1 MIASPR
7 PGTPRRHRTVVSA
20 GLATAVVASGLALGA
35 GLQTPAAAAP
45 GDDLGD
51 LTALLSSCSGDPTTP
66 TVVALTTSL
75 TDPAAILTVAC
86 DARIDLAGHDL
97 TVRNIRVDPGESLDV
112 TDTSTTGTAGHLT
125 ADAGAAWHTAGI
137 ENTGATLT
145 THGRARVTAA
155 GGEGAAGIGGGY
167 LADGGVTTSNDTSV
181 VTAAGG
187 ENSAGIGGGDDGG
200 SGGTTIANH
209 ASTITATGGP
219 NGAGIGGGDD
229 GHAGITIANDTATI
243 TATGG
248 PDGAGIGGGDLG
260 DGGLTTAHDTATVT
274 ATGGP
279 NGAGIGGG
287 NRGTGGVTTV
297 TGGTVTAVPGTDAE
311 PVGPGKGASLHHRLT
326 VSGGVLR
333 LPSGTQSVPA
343 TSTTASPLFEIGVAG
358 RVTGGP
364 TTAATITGTGVLV
377 NHGILTLPTANIQ
390 TKVSD
395 RHYRIAFD
403 LNGATGTAPAAVTAY
418 ADTLTRGD
426 RVLSAAPT
434 RPGHTF
440 VGWSSTAT
448 GTGTPITAT
457 GDLTPLGSSTDGTP
471 VAITAHARWTPDP
484 TGPVTDLPR
493 LPGID
498 TQVTPA
504 ERPRIGTA
512 VRVTTTPPDVPG
524 ATSTYQWQRTTRKIG
539 KAWKHLPRSWVDIPT
554 ATSASYTP
562 RPADRLHRIRLV
574 ITTTAPGHQP
584 RTAVTRLP
592 RRVLKG
598 HLRRPDARITIRG
611 SRDLGNTVRLAG
623 LAHYRDQLLAG
634 AKVTITWYADGARLR
649 GASRRTYTV
658 GPAAL
663 DKRLH
668 ATITITAPGHH
679 DRHLTTPRTGR

>member
-1 MIASPR
+1 MTASPR
-7 PGTPRRHRTVVSA
+7 PGTPRRYRTVVSA
-20 GLATAVVASGLALGA
+20 GLATAVVASGLVLGA

-51 LTALLSSCSGDPTTP
+51 LATLLNGCSGNPTTP
-66 TVVALTTSL
+66 TVVALTGSL
-75 TDPAAILTVAC
+75 TDPAATLTVAC
-86 DARIDLAGHDL
+86 FARIDLAGHDL
-97 TVRNIRVDPGESLDV
+97 TVRNIVINPGESLVV
-112 TDTSTTGTAGHLT
+112 TDTSTTGAAGRLT
-125 ADAGAAWHTAGI
+125 ADAGAAANTAGI
-137 ENTGATLT
+137 ENTGAALA

-167 LADGGVTTSNDTSV
+167 MADGGFTTSNDTSEI
-181 VTAAGG
+181 TATGG

-200 SGGTTIANH
+200 SGGTTTANH
-209 ASTITATGGP
+209 ASTITAIGGP

-229 GHAGITIANDTATI
+229 GHAGVTIAAGTSVI

-260 DGGLTTAHDTATVT
+260 DGGLTIANDASTIT

-287 NRGTGGVTTV
+287 YVGAGGVTTV
-297 TGGTVTAVPGTDAE
+297 TGGTVTAVPGAGAE

-326 VSGGVLR
+326 VSGGALR
-333 LPSGTQSVPA
+333 LPSGVQTVPA
-343 TSTTASPLFEIGVAG
+343 ASTIASPLFEIGPNG
-358 RVTGGP
+358 LVTGGP
-364 TTAATITGTGVLV
+364 ATAATITGTGILV
-377 NHGILTLPTANIQ
+377 NHGTLTLPTTNIKTQ
-390 TKVSD
+390 VSD
-395 RHYRIAFD
+395 RHYRITFD
-403 LNGATGTAPAAVTAY
+403 LNGGTGTNPDPVTVY
-418 ADTLTRGD
+418 ADTPARGD
-426 RVLSAAPT
+426 RALPAAPT
-434 RPGHTF
+434 RAGHTF
-440 VGWSSTAT
+440 GGWNTAAD
-448 GTGTPITAT
+448 GTGIPITAT
-457 GDLTPLGSSTDGTP
+457 TTLPGTSTDGTP
-471 VAITAHARWTPDP
+471 VTLTAHARWTPEP
-484 TGPVTDLPR
+484 TGPGTDLPR

-574 ITTTAPGHQP
+574 ITTSAPGHQP
-584 RTAVTRLP
+584 RTTVTRLP

-598 HLRRPDARITIRG
+598 HIRRPDSRITIRG
-611 SRDLGNTVRLAG
+611 SRDLGDTVRLAG

-634 AKVTITWYADGARLR
+634 AKVTIAWYADGARLPR
-649 GASRRTYTV
+649 ATRRTYTV
-658 GPAAL
+658 RSAAL